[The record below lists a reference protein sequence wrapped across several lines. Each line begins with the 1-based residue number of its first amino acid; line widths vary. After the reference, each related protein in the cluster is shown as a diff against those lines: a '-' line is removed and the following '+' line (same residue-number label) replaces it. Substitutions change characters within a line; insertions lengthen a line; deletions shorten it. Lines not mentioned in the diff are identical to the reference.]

1 MIKKGEWLLILFNL
15 AYIIGFAIYFV
26 LIRNY
31 EFLFYTGIL
40 VLLFVLVWS
49 TLRKTKFSYTLL
61 WSLSLWGLM
70 HMAGGGV
77 RIGGEVLY
85 ALQLIPIWVTENFYI
100 LRFDQFV
107 HAYLYFVMVFVIYH
121 LLKDKIKP
129 SLNRWVFYI
138 ALLAIGM
145 GIGSGNEIAE
155 FSTVL
160 LFERTGVGG
169 YYNTALDLVFNS
181 LGALIGVI
189 ILAMK
194 KEL

>member
-169 YYNTALDLVFNS
+169 YYNTAWDLVFNS